1 MAGALMR
8 RGQFV
13 KVAVSG
19 DFGKPRPALVVQS
32 DLFSELPSVVICP
45 LTSTLRNDADQF
57 RLEVDPSARNGL
69 REVSQIAID
78 KITVVPASKIGG
90 VIGEADDALLLRVN
104 RALALFLSI
113 V

>member
-1 MAGALMR
+1 MR

-13 KVAVSG
+13 VVATSG
-19 DFGKPRPALVVQS
+19 DDAKPRPALVVQS

-45 LTSTLRNDADQF
+45 LTSMLRDDADQF
-57 RLEVDPSARNGL
+57 RLEVDPSQRNGL

-78 KITVVPASKIGG
+78 KITTIPAAKIGG

>member
-1 MAGALMR
+1 
-8 RGQFV
+8 
-13 KVAVSG
+13 
-19 DFGKPRPALVVQS
+19 
-32 DLFSELPSVVICP
+32 VICP
-45 LTSTLRNDADQF
+45 LTTTLRNDADQF
-57 RLEVDPSARNGL
+57 RLEVAPSERNGL

-78 KITVVPASKIGG
+78 KITVIPVAKIGS